1 MRLAPAWRITLV
13 ALLLAPLAAAG
24 AGSVAQK
31 GTRVRFATFNVEELS
46 RAKLERLD
54 PRGHGAHPQLRKAAE
69 IVQRVRP
76 DVLLVNEIDFDEAR
90 LNARLFLERYLGVG
104 QGGQA
109 GLDYPYVFF
118 EAVNTGLPT
127 GRDLDHD
134 GRSDSPGDAY
144 GFGHYPGQYGMA
156 LYSRFPIDAGAARTF
171 RLLKW
176 RDQPGHHMP
185 DGHGG
190 RPAWYAPD
198 DAAVLRLS
206 SKSHWD
212 VPLRVG
218 AATLHVL
225 AAHPTP
231 PIFDGPEDRNGR
243 RTFDEVRLL
252 ADLIAGGPG
261 SGYLVD
267 DQGRRGALPEDALF
281 VVMGDLNAE
290 PVKDEGHYGQ
300 PAIAQ
305 ILKLPRVQDPQPSSA
320 GAAAGRAAGP
330 PEYPERRTCEFGR
343 IDYVL
348 PSAGLKI
355 VDVGVFW
362 PAPGDALHALVAEPD
377 PASDHRLVWTD
388 VELP

>member
-1 MRLAPAWRITLV
+1 MRLAPFVVCLLSLV
-13 ALLLAPLAAAG
+13 ALAVVAAPR
-24 AGSVAQK
+24 S
-31 GTRVRFATFNVEELS
+31 GTRVRFATFNVQELS
-46 RAKLERLD
+46 RAKLEQLD
-54 PRGHGAHPQLRKAAE
+54 AQGRGAHPQLRKAAE

-90 LNARLFLERYLGVG
+90 AHARLFLERYLRVG

-109 GLDYPYVFF
+109 GVDFPYVYF
-118 EAVNTGLPT
+118 EPVNTGVPT

-134 GRSDSPGDAY
+134 GRADSPGDAF
-144 GFGHYPGQYGMA
+144 GFGRYPGEYGMA
-156 LYSRFPIDAGAARTF
+156 LYSRYPIDADAARTF

-185 DGHGG
+185 DGQAG
-190 RPAWYAPD
+190 RPAWYSAA

-218 AATLHVL
+218 ATTVHVL

-261 SGYLVD
+261 TDYLVD
-267 DQGRRGALPEDALF
+267 DQGRRGALPPGALF
-281 VVMGDLNAE
+281 VVLGDLNAE
-290 PVKDEGHYGQ
+290 PVKDEGHYGR

-305 ILKLPRVQDPQPSSA
+305 VLELPHVQDPRPSSD
-320 GAAAGRAAGP
+320 GGAAGRTAGA
-330 PEYPERRTCEFGR
+330 PEHPERRTCEFGR

-348 PSAGLKI
+348 PSVGLKI
-355 VDVGVFW
+355 AGSGVFW
-362 PAPGDALHALVAEPD
+362 PAPGDALHALVGAPD

-388 VELP
+388 VDVP